1 VAEFCSWVP
10 YCWSDGGGVV
20 GGCAHDQEFA
30 GGGDVGEALCHWVAG
45 PGIGGAAG
53 AADIIEGGGAPGIGG
68 ALIDGG

>member
-1 VAEFCSWVP
+1 M
-10 YCWSDGGGVV
+10 V